1 MNNEKSDYNESLEV
15 FGGLIIF
22 IILIWGLCSI
32 FGLKNIICTILFTIG
47 GFLTL
52 SRSLCLI
59 GIPIL
64 CFAYWL
70 Y

>member
-22 IILIWGLCSI
+22 IILIWGLSSI
-32 FGLKNIICTILFTIG
+32 FGFKNIICTILFTIG

-52 SRSLCLI
+52 RSLSII